1 MSCTRNPFTP
11 FVETFSHSQAL
22 PWIKMDVL
30 QIFKCSIQQITFFHF
45 MASMVL
51 SIMLHSAILK
61 KKKIPCCKRSLL
73 KAFRESSGLILVFT
87 VHGFSV
93 RTNASLDSAVAFLFI
108 IMFSKWKGWI
118 APSSDYKRK
127 LGTTC
132 WLQWSSGTSCDRCC
146 KCPSPG
152 EKAMRGLAQLFS
164 HQPWGWWKHFPWWS
178 HLLYTSAPSFP
189 HARHS

>member
-61 KKKIPCCKRSLL
+61 KKKSPVAKRSLL
-73 KAFRESSGLILVFT
+73 KASRESSGLILVFT

-93 RTNASLDSAVAFLFI
+93 RTNASLDSAVALLFI

-118 APSSDYKRK
+118 APSPDSKRK

-132 WLQWSSGTSCDRCC
+132 WLPVIKWNLMWQMLQM
-146 KCPSPG
+146 P
-152 EKAMRGLAQLFS
+152 FS
-164 HQPWGWWKHFPWWS
+164 RRESHEGPCSTLCHQPWGWWKHFPWWS

-189 HARHS
+189 HARHN